1 MTLFDFFNIIGLVAF
16 AVSGVYK
23 GIKKE
28 LDILGISILGFLTA
42 FGGGILRDI
51 IINRIPVVLT
61 GYMDISFATGGIIAG
76 MLFYKIFK
84 KDISTST
91 TVKIFDAIGLA
102 AFTISGAIVGINA
115 GLNLVGV
122 ILLAVLTGTGG
133 GMISDILT
141 GEVPFILK
149 EDVYATCSIAGA
161 FILFTL
167 TKTFG
172 FSPESAGF
180 FSLIFTMAL
189 RLTAIY
195 KNWHLPRFE

>member
-1 MTLFDFFNIIGLVAF
+1 MTLFDFFNITGLIAF

-28 LDILGISILGFLTA
+28 LDILGVTILGFLTA

-51 IINRIPVVLT
+51 IVNRIPVVLT
-61 GYMDISFATGGIIAG
+61 GYMDIFFATGGIISG
-76 MLFYKIFK
+76 ILFYKIFK

-102 AFTISGAIVGINA
+102 AFTVSGAIVGIDA

-133 GMISDILT
+133 GMISDVLT

-161 FILFTL
+161 FILFIL
-167 TKTFG
+167 TKTFS

-180 FSLIFTMAL
+180 FSLTFTLTL